1 MERRAEKNIHREKV
15 SPVLKITCCFCIGIL
30 FLMLMF
36 IILRI
41 AVKNILYEKMG
52 IYNGFVAFMLEGD
65 NDVSEEDGSK
75 EVNID
80 WASIYPYDEA
90 DLYVNKAQSGAGGL
104 LSRYTGL
111 VNGLEAQIEWYT
123 TDGLPMQTKLTELAM
138 GYESLIGW
146 KVQEQ
151 DYDAVIT
158 LRNGHLTCICPE
170 QDVEQIV
177 ESITGFRD
185 FLRERDIELMY
196 VMVPFKV
203 DTEDDELPLGITD
216 ASNANS
222 DRLLAR
228 LEEESVDYLDL
239 RACEKEDGIRH
250 YDMFYYT
257 DHHWKSSAAI
267 WACGRVAEKMQ
278 ELYGYSYDPEL
289 FDLANYDRIIYP
301 EVFLGSY
308 GRRVTLSKAS
318 PEDFEILYPTNG
330 MEYHLVMPEKNVDVT
345 GGFGE
350 VFIDYSMLKITD
362 YYEMDAY
369 SSYVTLRKYV
379 AVIEN
384 AQAENADKKILI
396 LRDSFGNNFGPY
408 FAQQYG
414 TVELIDVSEFTGS
427 IKSYIEQSRPDAVLL
442 LYNPTMIE
450 PIDYSSYTSSKFDF
464 R

>member
-1 MERRAEKNIHREKV
+1 MEQRAEKNIQREKV
-15 SPVLKITCCFCIGIL
+15 SPVLKITSFFCIGIL
-30 FLMLMF
+30 FLMLFF
-36 IILRI
+36 IVLRI

-65 NDVSEEDGSK
+65 NDVSEEDDSK
-75 EVNID
+75 AVNID
-80 WASIYPYDEA
+80 WAALYPYDPA
-90 DLYVNKAQSGAGGL
+90 DLYVNKGQSGAGGL

-111 VNGLEAQIEWYT
+111 IDRVENQIQWYA

-138 GYESLIGW
+138 AYESLIGW

-170 QDVEQIV
+170 QDVEDIV

-185 FLRERDIELMY
+185 FLSERDIGLMY

-203 DTEDDELPLGITD
+203 DTEDDQLPLGITD
-216 ASNANS
+216 ASNANA

-228 LEEESVDYLDL
+228 LAEERVDYIDL
-239 RACEKEDGIRH
+239 RACEKEDGLDH

-278 ELYGYSYDPEL
+278 EVYGYAYDPEL
-289 FDLANYDRIIYP
+289 FDLSNYRSETYP

-330 MEYHLVMPEKNVDVT
+330 MEYRLVMPEKNLDVT
-345 GGFGE
+345 GSFEE
-350 VFIDYSMLKITD
+350 VFIDYSMLTITD

-384 AQAENADKKILI
+384 EQAENADRKILI

-414 TVELIDVSEFTGS
+414 TVEMIDVSEFTGS
-427 IKSYIEQSRPDAVLL
+427 IKSYIEESRPDVVLL